1 MSDSLSHKGR
11 IAPNALEDERAGAL
25 TRRTVMT
32 GAAAATAAATVG
44 AALDTPANAHSVDP
58 NSRED
63 MVLFVL
69 LSSALTGIP
78 PDKLAPGG
86 FRLLQSPNPPAPP
99 QPIDLSKSSPGF
111 DPVNIKREYL
121 TLANEK
127 SPSALEN
134 LLRLVKKNLNSPNG
148 DRAIDADKRDEAII
162 KALQFYDDDKS
173 KTRSDIDAK
182 YLARSIVLMWYLGAW
197 YEPAELEALRKDLP
211 NDPTRLPKFKVV
223 SPKAYTQAWA
233 LRVAQAHPM
242 GFSEMQFG
250 YWTRPPNEL
259 RDFIGRA

>member
-1 MSDSLSHKGR
+1 MSGALPHEHSV
-11 IAPNALEDERAGAL
+11 APNTIEGEPVNAV
-25 TRRTVMT
+25 TRRTVLT

-44 AALDTPANAHSVDP
+44 ATLDTPARAHSVDP

-63 MVLFVL
+63 MLLFIL
-69 LSSALTGIP
+69 LSSALTGIAP
-78 PDKLAPGG
+78 SKLAPG
-86 FRLLQSPNPPAPP
+86 FALAPPTTNPPTVPP
-99 QPIDLSKSSPGF
+99 PPIDLSKSVPGS
-111 DPVNIKREYL
+111 DPVNVKREYL
-121 TLANEK
+121 ALANEK

-134 LLRLVKKNLNSPNG
+134 LLRLVKKNLNAPNG

-162 KALQFYDDDKS
+162 KALQFNDDDQS
-173 KTRSDIDAK
+173 RPPADVDAK

-197 YEPAELEALRKDLP
+197 YEPAELKALRE
-211 NDPTRLPKFKVV
+211 DPTRVATFQIV

-250 YWTRPPNEL
+250 YWTREPT
-259 RDFIGRA
+259 